1 MLSSVISILATVIAF
16 ATSHAL
22 PYSSYSDPIAIRYPG
37 HPYHLAPRAAAERQ
51 MWYVQSIYA
60 GLGDVA
66 TKGPDEGHMIF
77 PVDSAIYFT
86 GTATDGP
93 LMINLISYDGSLAVQ
108 VYEWPVSSSG
118 QVPNYAGSSTSIVQ
132 RNFLIGN
139 TTLTNLEI
147 WNPTGSGNNSTNTTS
162 IASSTGHASTGT
174 AQGTGTAYSSGRLRT
189 FTSSNSTSLQRPT
202 GTAASQST
210 GSAFSS
216 GGSYGTGAGYSSGR
230 LRTSTSSN
238 STSLQSPTQTA
249 ASQSTG
255 SAFSSGSILGTGTGY
270 SSGRSLMS
278 TSTATSHYNA
288 PTSVTKLKKRQVD
301 TTLTAGKIAQIVSEI
316 EDADEAVWAKE
327 FLTEAMIKMNAG
339 LTPPAEVVEAQSLQE
354 DYWEG
359 TSSFDEPVV
368 TDKTMF
374 YNIKDGDVKLWALA
388 NLDDDEPLK
397 LLPGNPAVKP
407 KVVFVPDGQV
417 GELDIVDNV
426 PRTLETIYEEEEY
439 NTEISTTDEG
449 SDAAKIA
456 GTDDAITPIGGD
468 ANVGDAGSTLSV
480 TQTDGKLSLTTSLAS
495 DVAKVLGVAA
505 IAVGIA
511 FVVVDFIDGHY
522 LAGALAIA
530 SVVAGAAAIALTYV
544 AIPFA
549 VVLADILGPLAI
561 LLAILPGL
569 FTHVNPK
576 PPANNGTDIIQWSF
590 FGDYTMTGNEQCQ
603 KGTPAT
609 KSSPGTPPSPGCQAV
624 YGAGTLAVALKLTN
638 YEATVLSVWANDG
651 YAISIPNLAAK
662 MCIMDDTEK
671 NQCSNAPFQVDCK
684 NRLGQSGPH
693 GETIGGTGFT
703 NCDSPTY
710 NVQLNLISLP
720 ILNVTADKIEPRII
734 GGPNAVSN
742 ADCKIV
748 QFPGAQQFPKYN
760 LTLNGLPSGIACGL
774 QNAWNIGGTAVPF
787 DCGNDC
793 TPGAVVSSGENS
805 TTGGNGAVVDA
816 PPATPFVIP
825 SGNDYV
831 CLQDGTATDDF
842 CLPPLKYDSQ
852 GGKAFDIWKVKS
864 ANIPA
869 GFTLETYYQV
879 QPEGRGAS
887 RVIDVKATL
896 SPGQSQKELNEA
908 MIGIHQNLYN
918 AASFT
923 ISGPNPAGP
932 LVCLFDGTQ
941 YNGNAL
947 CLGPGGTNLTSDW
960 QNTAQ
965 SAKMWGAKATFYPE
979 FYGNDGGQL
988 QNGDIPDL
996 SGLKYGTN
1004 QDLSKVCGNVPFPK
1018 RYEADKTFIIQKTYG
1033 LLIQAA
1039 D

>member
-22 PYSSYSDPIAIRYPG
+22 PYSSYSDPIEIRHPG

-66 TKGPDEGHMIF
+66 TKGPDEGQMIF

-93 LMINLISYDGSLAVQ
+93 LMINLISYNGALTVQ
-108 VYEWPVSSSG
+108 VYEWSVSSSG

-132 RNFLIGN
+132 RSFLIGN

-147 WNPTGSGNNSTNTTS
+147 WNPAGSSNNSTNTTS

-174 AQGTGTAYSSGRLRT
+174 AQGTGTAYSSGRLRS

-202 GTAASQST
+202 G
-210 GSAFSS
+210 
-216 GGSYGTGAGYSSGR
+216 
-230 LRTSTSSN
+230 
-238 STSLQSPTQTA
+238 TA

-288 PTSVTKLKKRQVD
+288 PTSVTKLKKRQAESVHHKRVD

-316 EDADEAVWAKE
+316 DDAEEAVWAKS
-327 FLTEAMIKMNAG
+327 FLTDAMIKMNAG

-388 NLDDDEPLK
+388 NLEDDEPLK

-407 KVVFVPDGQV
+407 KVVFVNEFEGEQV
-417 GELDIVDNV
+417 GELDIVDDV
-426 PRTLETIYEEEEY
+426 PRTLSTIFEEEEY
-439 NTEISTTDEG
+439 DTEISTTDEG

-522 LAGALAIA
+522 LAGALAVA

-590 FGDYTMTGNEQCQ
+590 FGDFTMTGNEQCQ

-609 KSSPGTPPSPGCQAV
+609 SSSPGTPPSPGCQAV

-662 MCIMDDTEK
+662 MCVMDDTAK
-671 NQCSNAPFQVDCK
+671 NQCSNAPFRVDCK
-684 NRLGQSGPH
+684 NRLGQGGPH

-748 QFPGAQQFPKYN
+748 QFPGAQQFPKYH

-793 TPGAVVSSGENS
+793 TPGAVVSSGANS

-831 CLQDGTATDDF
+831 CLQDGTASDDF

-864 ANIPA
+864 ANIPT

-879 QPEGRGAS
+879 QPVRS
-887 RVIDVKATL
+887 PRVIDVKATL
-896 SPGQSQKELNEA
+896 SPGQDQKELNEA

-923 ISGPNPAGP
+923 ISGPSPAGP

-941 YNGNAL
+941 YNGNVL

-960 QNTAQ
+960 QNVAQ

-1004 QDLSKVCGNVPFPK
+1004 QDLSKVCGNVPFSN
-1018 RYEADKTFIIQKTYG
+1018 EVCS
-1033 LLIQAA
+1033 
-1039 D
+1039 